1 MNREIYPGGIY
12 PLQGDVQSQ
21 AGNVN
26 VAVVGLQNIPLQ
38 SVTLLGGELVEYNVN
53 SNQWIPTLRAT
64 IQVNNVTV
72 SDDANVSVNLP
83 KPIKVNGA

>member
-1 MNREIYPGGIY
+1 MNREIYPGGLY

-26 VAVVGLQNIPLQ
+26 ATVIGLQ
-38 SVTLLGGELVEYNVN
+38 SVPIQSVSMFGGEVLEYNVN
-53 SNQWIPTLRAT
+53 TNTWVPTLRAT

-72 SDDANVSVNLP
+72 SDDPWISVNLA
-83 KPIKVNGA
+83 KSVTVNGV